1 MKISYDSEQLISDVR
16 DDIELFGTGF
26 KVYAV
31 YSYQVVNGQDFEYI
45 SSYVDADKPLRDEA
59 DTQEEYEEL
68 LSDYEANIA
77 SLKETKHELMTVS
90 ELINKLNEQNSMI

>member
-1 MKISYDSEQLISDVR
+1 MKISYDSEHLISDVR

-26 KVYAV
+26 KVYAIYAYRV
-31 YSYQVVNGQDFEYI
+31 IKGQDFEYI
-45 SSYVDADKPLRDEA
+45 SSYVDAEKPLRSEA

-90 ELINKLNEQNSMI
+90 ELLDKLIEQDSII